1 MDLNMAA
8 QQPVFLV
15 ENVTRLATQS
25 TRLIFHGPEFAVVS
39 RHAMSHSSAS
49 GQYPPVD
56 TVVRRQIRAEQ
67 LRMLFSHTAAATLVA
82 TAFAVLLAVYAA
94 QHVNPQ
100 MVHLWLGLKIAAALP
115 RIVQEQLFRTRRA
128 RPNRRWYNWAVMLI
142 LLDGVCWG
150 LAGVMLLPPNDD
162 LALTVIGAS
171 LMGVAAVATFTLH
184 ANWLANVAYCVPMVL
199 PMAFHLLLRGD
210 AFGLYGGTA
219 LLAFMAGL
227 LIVARRAQRTVLEL
241 LWHRFL
247 IDRIVSDKDAALD
260 DAERQNLIKSQF
272 VATMSHELRTPL
284 HGILGLTRML
294 LDSVPD
300 LGHRKQ
306 LGLVQR
312 SGEHLLTIINHILDF
327 SRIEAGHLSIDHRAF
342 DLDALLEDVISLTGV
357 SAENKGLILYDHI
370 QLPKPCWVAGD
381 GPKVRQVL
389 LNLVGNAIKFTDK
402 GRIEV
407 RAQRRATDGII
418 VVQVVDSGIGIA
430 PDDLQRIFDP
440 YRQADAAVG
449 NAVGGTG
456 LGLTISREISRAMG
470 GDITCSS
477 RVGHGSTFE
486 FTVLLPNVAAP
497 ASPEAPA
504 VPAWEASRPMP
515 YDDELPLRLRGHV
528 LLAEDNEVNALIVET
543 QLRRMGLTVEQ
554 VRDGQEAFE
563 RLTSTTARRPDL
575 VLMDC
580 QMPRMDGFEATRR
593 LRQHESDQRLPRL
606 PVVALTA
613 SAMAEDSERCL
624 NAGMDAHLPK
634 PFQDNQLTAVLA
646 HHLRP
651 AMSAIA
657 H

>member
-1 MDLNMAA
+1 
-8 QQPVFLV
+8 
-15 ENVTRLATQS
+15 
-25 TRLIFHGPEFAVVS
+25 
-39 RHAMSHSSAS
+39 MSHSSAS
-49 GQYPPVD
+49 GPYPPAD
-56 TVVRRQIRAEQ
+56 ALVRRQIRAEQ
-67 LRMLFSHTAAATLVA
+67 LRMLFGHTAAATLLA
-82 TAFAVLLAVYAA
+82 TGFAVLLAMYASRHVEA
-94 QHVNPQ
+94 QLAHT
-100 MVHLWLGLKIAAALP
+100 WLALKIVTALP
-115 RIVQEQLFRTRRA
+115 RVVQEQLFLGRKAQPNA
-128 RPNRRWYNWAVMLI
+128 RWHRWALGLI
-142 LLDGVCWG
+142 LLDGICWG
-150 LAGVMLLPPNDD
+150 LAGLMLLPAHDEQ
-162 LALTVIGAS
+162 TIVVIGAS
-171 LMGVAAVATFTLH
+171 LMGVASVATFTLH
-184 ANWLANVAYCVPMVL
+184 ANWQANAAYCL
-199 PMAFHLLLRGD
+199 PMIAPMAIHLLWRGD
-210 AFGLYGGTA
+210 AFGMYIGAAMLVFIA
-219 LLAFMAGL
+219 SL
-227 LIVARRAQRTVLEL
+227 LIVARRAQRTVLEM

-247 IDRIVSDKDAALD
+247 IDRIVADKDAALD

-327 SRIEAGHLSIDHRAF
+327 SRIEAGHLNIDHRPF

-370 QLPKPCWVAGD
+370 QLPKPCWVSGD
-381 GPKVRQVL
+381 AAKVRQVL
-389 LNLVGNAIKFTDK
+389 LNLVGNAIKFTEK

-407 RAQRRATDGII
+407 RAQRRNTDGHI
-418 VVQVVDSGIGIA
+418 VIQVIDSGIGISA
-430 PDDLQRIFDP
+430 DDQERIFDP

-477 RVGHGSTFE
+477 RMGHGSTFE
-486 FTVLLPNVAAP
+486 FSVPLPTVETP
-497 ASPEAPA
+497 ADAT
-504 VPAWEASRPMP
+504 VPAWALSRPMLP
-515 YDDELPLRLRGHV
+515 DDELPRRLQGHV
-528 LLAEDNEVNALIVET
+528 LLAEDNDVNALIVET

-554 VRDGQEAFE
+554 VRDGQEALE
-563 RLTSTTARRPDL
+563 RLTAPDGRRPDL

-593 LRQHESDQRLPRL
+593 LRQHERDQQLPRL

-624 NAGMDAHLPK
+624 SAGMDAHLPK
-634 PFQDNQLTAVLA
+634 PFHDAQLTNVLTR
-646 HHLRP
+646 HLR
-651 AMSAIA
+651 AGRAAFSA
-657 H
+657 